1 MIDYKKVILLW
12 NDTPLQFIDNDISY
26 LRSITLYWHIRI
38 YQNTLK
44 SNKKD
49 ATSNSNSQILILTFI
64 LTIIS
69 NAFPEV

>member
-26 LRSITLYWHIRI
+26 LRSITLYWHVRI

-44 SNKKD
+44 LK
-49 ATSNSNSQILILTFI
+49 
-64 LTIIS
+64 
-69 NAFPEV
+69 